1 MIPIRDHNPT
11 TRQPY
16 VTITLIVICVL
27 AFVWQLSAG
36 PSEGERIV
44 RQFGFIPAS
53 LFGDEGLL
61 SGDNDFVVAVSTLFT
76 SMFLHGGFM
85 HLAGN
90 MLYLWIFG
98 NNIEDV
104 CGHGRYL
111 AFYLICGIAAALAQA
126 VPDPTS
132 AIPMIG
138 ASGAISGVL
147 GAYLLLFPKVKVQVI
162 IPIGFF
168 MMRTLPAG
176 WLLGI
181 WIAFQVFS
189 GFAAGVAT
197 SGVAWW
203 AHVGGFVA
211 GMALIHL
218 FREKTTDPTAAGS
231 VGRSGSWSER
241 GRQSTSGRSRIPDSR
256 AEPNPAKPKRP
267 RPESPPQPPTVQR
280 RRDP

>member
-27 AFVWQLSAG
+27 VYAWQATLDPSSGEQVVW
-36 PSEGERIV
+36 
-44 RQFGFIPAS
+44 QFGFKPVS
-53 LFGDEGLL
+53 LFGSDAL
-61 SGDNDFVVAVSTLFT
+61 SGTETILSALSTLIS
-76 SMFLHGGFM
+76 SMFLHGSFM

-104 CGHGRYL
+104 TGHGRYL
-111 AFYLICGIAAALAQA
+111 IFYLLCGVVAALVQA
-126 VPDPTS
+126 VPDMDS

-168 MMRTLPAG
+168 MMRTIPAG

-181 WIAFQVFS
+181 WIGFQIFS
-189 GFAAGVAT
+189 GVAAGVAS

-203 AHVGGFVA
+203 AHIGGFLA
-211 GMALIHL
+211 GMAFIHL
-218 FREKTTDPTAAGS
+218 FRQETNDPTSAGS
-231 VGRSGSWSER
+231 IGRSKSRETSEAA
-241 GRQSTSGRSRIPDSR
+241 SGRSRIPSSR
-256 AEPNPAKPKRP
+256 SDQPPNN
-267 RPESPPQPPTVQR
+267 SPPTPTVQR